1 MLGRFL
7 EVSLA
12 TRDIAASVS
21 FYERLGF
28 TQLPSGDAW
37 PYPYCALGDGRLCIG
52 LHQREAPPTSL
63 CFVRPGLLQHAELL
77 AQAGLAAS
85 ESHLGFED
93 FHRLQ
98 LPAADAQTIT
108 LLEARTFSPPADIAA
123 APCGYWCGWSVPSAD
138 FAASAA
144 WWERAGFIAHDLEA
158 LPFEHRPLSMDYLN
172 VALHHPAHLSWPAL
186 VFSSE
191 RMDEIIARLQGRELE
206 TQRQL
211 PAGLDPRC
219 NGLVAAPEGTRLLLL
234 QGDYQ

>member
-12 TRDIAASVS
+12 TADIAASVG

-28 TQLPSGDAW
+28 TQLPCSDNW

-52 LHQREAPPTSL
+52 LHQREIPATSL
-63 CFVRPGLLQHAELL
+63 CFVRPGL
-77 AQAGLAAS
+77 AA
-85 ESHLGFED
+85 HLGFED

-98 LPAADAQTIT
+98 FEACDGQTIT
-108 LLEARTFSPPADIAA
+108 LLEARTFSPPPDMIA
-123 APCGYWCGWSVPSAD
+123 APCGYWSAWSMPSQD

-144 WWERAGFIAHDLEA
+144 FWERAGFIAHDPEP
-158 LPFEHRPLSMDYLN
+158 LPFEHRPLSVDYLN
-172 VALHHPAHLSWPAL
+172 LSLHHPSDLRWPAL

-191 RMDEIIARLQGRELE
+191 QMAGIIARLQARDID
-206 TQRQL
+206 TRRQL
-211 PAGLDPRC
+211 PAGLDPQS
-219 NGLVAAPEGTRLLLL
+219 NALITAPEGTRLLLV